1 MSTRH
6 MEVRPLTSRIGAEVH
21 GVDVG
26 KELGDDAFAELH
38 AALLEHHVLVVRD
51 QRLEHTEQIA
61 LAHRFGE
68 PDVHP
73 IAIGMDEHPEMLRVH
88 KPAGEPACF
97 GTSWHTDNTFFERP
111 SGVTLLYGVTIPPVG
126 GDTLYAST
134 EAAWDA
140 LSPTMQSMLRE
151 LSCVHSAGDAYDP
164 ATTGTDKYEGK
175 AAINYRYSDAIYE
188 EHEHP
193 LVRTHPETGRLGL
206 FVNPMFTQ
214 RIVGLTDDESR
225 ALLDMLFA
233 HIVRPEFTCRV
244 RWAPGTLTIWDNR
257 CTAHNALDDYH
268 GHERLMYRV
277 TVTGDVPR

>member
-1 MSTRH
+1 MH
-6 MEVRPLTSRIGAEVH
+6 RPIEIRPIASQIGAEIR

-26 KELGDDAFAELH
+26 KGLTDEVFTQVH
-38 AALLEHHVLVVRD
+38 AALLEHRVTVIRD

-61 LAHRFGE
+61 LARQFGE
-68 PDVHP
+68 LDVHP
-73 IAIGMDEHPEMLRVH
+73 IAIGMDEYPEMLRVH

-134 EAAWDA
+134 EAAWDG
-140 LSPTMQSMLRE
+140 LSSTMQSMIRDLRA
-151 LSCVHSAGDAYDP
+151 VHSAGSAYDP

-188 EHEHP
+188 ETEHP
-193 LVRTHPETGRLGL
+193 MVRTHPETGRLGL

-214 RIVGLTDDESR
+214 RIVGLSDDESR

-233 HIVRPEFTCRV
+233 HSVRPEFTCRV

-257 CTAHNALDDYH
+257 CTAHYALDDYH
-268 GHERLMYRV
+268 GHERLMFRV
-277 TVTGDVPR
+277 TVTGDAPR